1 MLYNIIVRKTKL
13 IILGGMYNMKVYVVK
28 EVYDVTE
35 KDENVRVFKTR
46 TSAENFTFNNTAEI
60 SWSKDYN

>member
-1 MLYNIIVRKTKL
+1 
-13 IILGGMYNMKVYVVK
+13 MKVYVVK

-46 TSAENFTFNNTAEI
+46 TSAENFINEI
-60 SWSKDYN
+60 INKNPSYNRDWYDIEELPFEDN

>member
-1 MLYNIIVRKTKL
+1 
-13 IILGGMYNMKVYVVK
+13 MKVYVVK

-60 SWSKDYN
+60 FWSKDYS